1 VSNVSL
7 ACGLGVLLFGALVSA
22 RGSALLSP
30 SCNAKGAVPCIGS
43 AVPTR
48 DAALD
53 GAVPAQRSQLWRMSG
68 RLAARDGHAFSYAAT
83 FFRYAEPHGVVLI
96 PASVSVLD
104 ESTHRIYAERRTER
118 AGFGLADAR
127 MGALDVR
134 VGTWR
139 LYESQT
145 SANVPA
151 FTLDAKLAQAELRV
165 RGIVSKPRFTFQ
177 SAAALQDQ
185 YSSIASTGTIAI
197 DGHSEPVSG
206 KSWLDHESAIATPSA
221 GPVEQ
226 VRVALDDGREIYV
239 EASSSAKK
247 TLSRRSAYLVER
259 DGTLDLLTP
268 ASYEFGGSAGWRSPS
283 TRTFYLDGWSLHV
296 DDKTEF
302 LLLEPVTYDQ
312 ESVAHGDGVS
322 YWDGAVDVFD
332 VTPGSQGLRLGSG
345 YVLMRG
351 FPLEHMERTK
361 A

>member
-1 VSNVSL
+1 
-7 ACGLGVLLFGALVSA
+7 
-22 RGSALLSP
+22 
-30 SCNAKGAVPCIGS
+30 
-43 AVPTR
+43 
-48 DAALD
+48 
-53 GAVPAQRSQLWRMSG
+53 MSG

-226 VRVALDDGREIYV
+226 VRVALDDGREIYL

-247 TLSRRSAYLVER
+247 TLSRRSAYATVRSTYSLPR
-259 DGTLDLLTP
+259 RT
-268 ASYEFGGSAGWRSPS
+268 SSAEVRVGEARPRARSTWTAGACTSTIRRSFSCSSPS
-283 TRTFYLDGWSLHV
+283 RTIKSRSR
-296 DDKTEF
+296 T
-302 LLLEPVTYDQ
+302 VTA
-312 ESVAHGDGVS
+312 SRIGMAPS
-322 YWDGAVDVFD
+322 
-332 VTPGSQGLRLGSG
+332 TCS
-345 YVLMRG
+345 
-351 FPLEHMERTK
+351 T
-361 A
+361 